1 MLDLLI
7 FTGKDVINH
16 AVSSL
21 CSFKPIRAERCPSDH
36 ECSKLGGDCMRCS
49 CPTDCKYGQT
59 SNASC
64 SVPDKIEVSY
74 YYYFFTRF
82 LLCNLSQIL
91 NKYRQNCVNYIFP
104 AFFSAMANDISIS
117 LLFVN
122 IVISQTNWITNVQKT
137 SIVTLLQV
145 SNKDYQQP
153 KVVLKY
159 NLFIT
164 IFWNRVRP

>member
-7 FTGKDVINH
+7 FIGKDVINQ

-64 SVPDKIEVSY
+64 SVPDKIEV
-74 YYYFFTRF
+74 
-82 LLCNLSQIL
+82 
-91 NKYRQNCVNYIFP
+91 V
-104 AFFSAMANDISIS
+104 IS
-117 LLFVN
+117 LPDFYC
-122 IVISQTNWITNVQKT
+122 VI
-137 SIVTLLQV
+137 
-145 SNKDYQQP
+145 
-153 KVVLKY
+153 
-159 NLFIT
+159 
-164 IFWNRVRP
+164 